1 MIVDEHDLGE
11 IRRSGGKIRAA
22 HGGPLKDVA
31 DPDKGHEEQKTFLKA
46 MLTAVRDLTQTMKE
60 NAKSDTPEAAAQNIT
75 VEAPN
80 VEITTPKS
88 WQIEVTSRDAD
99 KRIKTIAIK
108 AVE

>member
-1 MIVDEHDLGE
+1 MIVDEQDLGE

-22 HGGPLKDVA
+22 HGGPLKDVSA
-31 DPDKGHEEQKTFLKA
+31 PDKEQEEHRTFMKA

-60 NAKSDTPEAAAQNIT
+60 NAKSDTPEAAAPQIT

-80 VEITTPKS
+80 VEITSPKS
-88 WQIEVTSRDAD
+88 WQVEVTSRDAD